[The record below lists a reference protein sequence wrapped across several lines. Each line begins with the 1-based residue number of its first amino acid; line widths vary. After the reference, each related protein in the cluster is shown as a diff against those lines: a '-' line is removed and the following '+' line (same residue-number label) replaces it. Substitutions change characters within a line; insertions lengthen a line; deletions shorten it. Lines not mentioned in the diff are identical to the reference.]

1 MGIGGGVGANGVQG
15 LAGMKC
21 RSDVAQTSSKKS
33 RNIRNIAKVYNGK
46 DWTLSWIMGTDFLS
60 ISKISDKDTLPKC
73 DALYFHLIFS

>member
-1 MGIGGGVGANGVQG
+1 VGIGGGVGANGVQG

-33 RNIRNIAKVYNGK
+33 RNIAKVYNGK